1 MTAILL
7 LIEIA
12 AAGVIAVQAVM
23 HVTRMSR
30 CTRQLH
36 FLAWVLL
43 GGAAAGIV
51 ASLATRHAVPEG
63 YESLLLVAV
72 AMLVSA
78 DRRRGSR

>member
-12 AAGVIAVQAVM
+12 AAGAIAVQAVM
-23 HVTRMSR
+23 HVNRMSR
-30 CTRQLH
+30 CTRWPH

-43 GGAAAGIV
+43 GGAAAAIV
-51 ASLATRHAVPEG
+51 ASLLTRHAAPEG

-78 DRRRGSR
+78 DRQRGSR